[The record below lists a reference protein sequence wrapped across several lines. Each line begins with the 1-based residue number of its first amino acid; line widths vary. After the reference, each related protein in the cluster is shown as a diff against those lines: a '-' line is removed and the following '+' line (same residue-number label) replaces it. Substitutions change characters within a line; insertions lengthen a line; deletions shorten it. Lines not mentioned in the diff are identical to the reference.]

1 MTIKKTIAIASAKG
15 GVGKSTVCSFL
26 ATVLSKDSKVGILDA
41 DIYGPNQD
49 ILFDIN
55 DKNIEVDKKNT
66 DRPYI
71 PKKVDNISL
80 NSLGFLL
87 DKNAAI
93 WRGPMLSSAINQIY
107 EKTNWDELDF
117 LLIDMPPGTGDAYLT
132 VCQKIVPDFVIL
144 VSTIS
149 KLSIAD
155 LRRSEHVFAS
165 LNTKVL
171 GIILNNIHQSDDF
184 QSFNLET
191 ENTVLDRLEYDKKFI
206 DSTYPFDDLKLDPLF
221 LNTIRKSKSM
231 NRFLLILLLS
241 FPIFGEEINDPFEDL
256 NRDIFI
262 FNEKLDE
269 KLLKPAALTY
279 RKVTPQFARTGV
291 TNFFNNLEEIDTTI
305 NQVLQGEIKYAFND
319 AGRFV
324 INSTIGLFGLIDVAS
339 KMGLEKH
346 EEDFGQTLGVWGFD
360 SGPYIMIPFLG
371 PSNPRDL
378 LSRPIS
384 SFLSGTFAMEDNDVK
399 ITLVGIDA
407 LETRERLLDAETL
420 IIGDKY
426 IFVKDAYI
434 QSREYEINNGSTEDD
449 EFLDD
454 MEDIFGDD

>member
-1 MTIKKTIAIASAKG
+1 
-15 GVGKSTVCSFL
+15 
-26 ATVLSKDSKVGILDA
+26 
-41 DIYGPNQD
+41 
-49 ILFDIN
+49 
-55 DKNIEVDKKNT
+55 
-66 DRPYI
+66 
-71 PKKVDNISL
+71 
-80 NSLGFLL
+80 
-87 DKNAAI
+87 
-93 WRGPMLSSAINQIY
+93 ML
-107 EKTNWDELDF
+107 
-117 LLIDMPPGTGDAYLT
+117 
-132 VCQKIVPDFVIL
+132 
-144 VSTIS
+144 
-149 KLSIAD
+149 
-155 LRRSEHVFAS
+155 
-165 LNTKVL
+165 
-171 GIILNNIHQSDDF
+171 
-184 QSFNLET
+184 
-191 ENTVLDRLEYDKKFI
+191 
-206 DSTYPFDDLKLDPLF
+206 
-221 LNTIRKSKSM
+221 
-231 NRFLLILLLS
+231 RFLLILLLS

-399 ITLVGIDA
+399 ITLLGIDA

>member
-1 MTIKKTIAIASAKG
+1 M
-15 GVGKSTVCSFL
+15 
-26 ATVLSKDSKVGILDA
+26 
-41 DIYGPNQD
+41 
-49 ILFDIN
+49 
-55 DKNIEVDKKNT
+55 
-66 DRPYI
+66 
-71 PKKVDNISL
+71 
-80 NSLGFLL
+80 
-87 DKNAAI
+87 
-93 WRGPMLSSAINQIY
+93 
-107 EKTNWDELDF
+107 
-117 LLIDMPPGTGDAYLT
+117 
-132 VCQKIVPDFVIL
+132 
-144 VSTIS
+144 
-149 KLSIAD
+149 
-155 LRRSEHVFAS
+155 H
-165 LNTKVL
+165 
-171 GIILNNIHQSDDF
+171 
-184 QSFNLET
+184 
-191 ENTVLDRLEYDKKFI
+191 
-206 DSTYPFDDLKLDPLF
+206 
-221 LNTIRKSKSM
+221 
-231 NRFLLILLLS
+231 RFLLILLLS

-360 SGPYIMIPFLG
+360 SGPYIMVPFLG

>member
-1 MTIKKTIAIASAKG
+1 M
-15 GVGKSTVCSFL
+15 
-26 ATVLSKDSKVGILDA
+26 
-41 DIYGPNQD
+41 
-49 ILFDIN
+49 
-55 DKNIEVDKKNT
+55 
-66 DRPYI
+66 
-71 PKKVDNISL
+71 
-80 NSLGFLL
+80 
-87 DKNAAI
+87 
-93 WRGPMLSSAINQIY
+93 
-107 EKTNWDELDF
+107 
-117 LLIDMPPGTGDAYLT
+117 
-132 VCQKIVPDFVIL
+132 
-144 VSTIS
+144 
-149 KLSIAD
+149 
-155 LRRSEHVFAS
+155 H
-165 LNTKVL
+165 
-171 GIILNNIHQSDDF
+171 
-184 QSFNLET
+184 
-191 ENTVLDRLEYDKKFI
+191 
-206 DSTYPFDDLKLDPLF
+206 
-221 LNTIRKSKSM
+221 
-231 NRFLLILLLS
+231 RFLLILLLS

-339 KMGLEKH
+339 KMGLERH
-346 EEDFGQTLGVWGFD
+346 EEDFGQTLGVWGVD

>member
-1 MTIKKTIAIASAKG
+1 M
-15 GVGKSTVCSFL
+15 
-26 ATVLSKDSKVGILDA
+26 
-41 DIYGPNQD
+41 
-49 ILFDIN
+49 
-55 DKNIEVDKKNT
+55 
-66 DRPYI
+66 
-71 PKKVDNISL
+71 
-80 NSLGFLL
+80 
-87 DKNAAI
+87 
-93 WRGPMLSSAINQIY
+93 
-107 EKTNWDELDF
+107 
-117 LLIDMPPGTGDAYLT
+117 
-132 VCQKIVPDFVIL
+132 
-144 VSTIS
+144 
-149 KLSIAD
+149 
-155 LRRSEHVFAS
+155 H
-165 LNTKVL
+165 
-171 GIILNNIHQSDDF
+171 
-184 QSFNLET
+184 
-191 ENTVLDRLEYDKKFI
+191 
-206 DSTYPFDDLKLDPLF
+206 
-221 LNTIRKSKSM
+221 
-231 NRFLLILLLS
+231 RFLLILLLS

-449 EFLDD
+449 VFLDD

>member
-1 MTIKKTIAIASAKG
+1 
-15 GVGKSTVCSFL
+15 
-26 ATVLSKDSKVGILDA
+26 
-41 DIYGPNQD
+41 
-49 ILFDIN
+49 
-55 DKNIEVDKKNT
+55 
-66 DRPYI
+66 
-71 PKKVDNISL
+71 
-80 NSLGFLL
+80 
-87 DKNAAI
+87 
-93 WRGPMLSSAINQIY
+93 
-107 EKTNWDELDF
+107 
-117 LLIDMPPGTGDAYLT
+117 
-132 VCQKIVPDFVIL
+132 
-144 VSTIS
+144 
-149 KLSIAD
+149 
-155 LRRSEHVFAS
+155 
-165 LNTKVL
+165 
-171 GIILNNIHQSDDF
+171 
-184 QSFNLET
+184 
-191 ENTVLDRLEYDKKFI
+191 
-206 DSTYPFDDLKLDPLF
+206 
-221 LNTIRKSKSM
+221 M

-269 KLLKPAALTY
+269 KILKPAALAY
-279 RKVTPQFARTGV
+279 RKVTPQFARSGV

-305 NQVLQGEIKYAFND
+305 NQLLQGEIKYAFND
-319 AGRFV
+319 TGRFL

-339 KMGLEKH
+339 KMGLERH

-384 SFLSGTFAMEDNDVK
+384 SFLSGTFAMEDDDVK
-399 ITLVGIDA
+399 FTLVGIDA

-434 QSREYEINNGSTEDD
+434 QSREYEINNGSTKDD

-454 MEDIFGDD
+454 MEDIFGDN

>member
-1 MTIKKTIAIASAKG
+1 M
-15 GVGKSTVCSFL
+15 
-26 ATVLSKDSKVGILDA
+26 
-41 DIYGPNQD
+41 
-49 ILFDIN
+49 
-55 DKNIEVDKKNT
+55 
-66 DRPYI
+66 
-71 PKKVDNISL
+71 
-80 NSLGFLL
+80 
-87 DKNAAI
+87 
-93 WRGPMLSSAINQIY
+93 
-107 EKTNWDELDF
+107 
-117 LLIDMPPGTGDAYLT
+117 
-132 VCQKIVPDFVIL
+132 
-144 VSTIS
+144 
-149 KLSIAD
+149 
-155 LRRSEHVFAS
+155 H
-165 LNTKVL
+165 
-171 GIILNNIHQSDDF
+171 
-184 QSFNLET
+184 
-191 ENTVLDRLEYDKKFI
+191 
-206 DSTYPFDDLKLDPLF
+206 
-221 LNTIRKSKSM
+221 
-231 NRFLLILLLS
+231 RFLFILLLS

-454 MEDIFGDD
+454 MEDILGDD

>member
-1 MTIKKTIAIASAKG
+1 M
-15 GVGKSTVCSFL
+15 
-26 ATVLSKDSKVGILDA
+26 
-41 DIYGPNQD
+41 
-49 ILFDIN
+49 
-55 DKNIEVDKKNT
+55 
-66 DRPYI
+66 
-71 PKKVDNISL
+71 
-80 NSLGFLL
+80 
-87 DKNAAI
+87 
-93 WRGPMLSSAINQIY
+93 
-107 EKTNWDELDF
+107 
-117 LLIDMPPGTGDAYLT
+117 
-132 VCQKIVPDFVIL
+132 
-144 VSTIS
+144 
-149 KLSIAD
+149 
-155 LRRSEHVFAS
+155 H
-165 LNTKVL
+165 
-171 GIILNNIHQSDDF
+171 
-184 QSFNLET
+184 
-191 ENTVLDRLEYDKKFI
+191 
-206 DSTYPFDDLKLDPLF
+206 
-221 LNTIRKSKSM
+221 
-231 NRFLLILLLS
+231 RFLLILLLS

-339 KMGLEKH
+339 KMGLERH
-346 EEDFGQTLGVWGFD
+346 EEDFGQTLGVWGVD

-454 MEDIFGDD
+454 MEDIFGDN

>member
-1 MTIKKTIAIASAKG
+1 M
-15 GVGKSTVCSFL
+15 
-26 ATVLSKDSKVGILDA
+26 
-41 DIYGPNQD
+41 
-49 ILFDIN
+49 
-55 DKNIEVDKKNT
+55 
-66 DRPYI
+66 
-71 PKKVDNISL
+71 
-80 NSLGFLL
+80 
-87 DKNAAI
+87 
-93 WRGPMLSSAINQIY
+93 
-107 EKTNWDELDF
+107 
-117 LLIDMPPGTGDAYLT
+117 
-132 VCQKIVPDFVIL
+132 
-144 VSTIS
+144 
-149 KLSIAD
+149 
-155 LRRSEHVFAS
+155 H
-165 LNTKVL
+165 
-171 GIILNNIHQSDDF
+171 
-184 QSFNLET
+184 
-191 ENTVLDRLEYDKKFI
+191 
-206 DSTYPFDDLKLDPLF
+206 
-221 LNTIRKSKSM
+221 
-231 NRFLLILLLS
+231 RFLLILLLS

-305 NQVLQGEIKYAFND
+305 NQILQGEIKYAFND

-324 INSTIGLFGLIDVAS
+324 INSSIGLFGLIDVAS
-339 KMGLEKH
+339 KMGLVKH

>member
-1 MTIKKTIAIASAKG
+1 MIRLL
-15 GVGKSTVCSFL
+15 F
-26 ATVLSKDSKVGILDA
+26 VL
-41 DIYGPNQD
+41 
-49 ILFDIN
+49 LF
-55 DKNIEVDKKNT
+55 
-66 DRPYI
+66 
-71 PKKVDNISL
+71 SL
-80 NSLGFLL
+80 S
-87 DKNAAI
+87 
-93 WRGPMLSSAINQIY
+93 
-107 EKTNWDELDF
+107 
-117 LLIDMPPGTGDAYLT
+117 
-132 VCQKIVPDFVIL
+132 
-144 VSTIS
+144 
-149 KLSIAD
+149 
-155 LRRSEHVFAS
+155 VFS
-165 LNTKVL
+165 
-171 GIILNNIHQSDDF
+171 
-184 QSFNLET
+184 
-191 ENTVLDRLEYDKKFI
+191 
-206 DSTYPFDDLKLDPLF
+206 
-221 LNTIRKSKSM
+221 
-231 NRFLLILLLS
+231 
-241 FPIFGEEINDPFEDL
+241 EEISDPFEDL

-269 KLLKPAALTY
+269 KLLKPAAIAY
-279 RKVTPQFARTGV
+279 RKVIPQFARSGV

-324 INSTIGLFGLIDVAS
+324 INTTIGLFGLIDVAS
-339 KMGLEKH
+339 KMGLERH

-384 SFLSGTFAMEDNDVK
+384 SFLSGTFAMEDDDVK

-426 IFVKDAYI
+426 IFVKDAYV

-454 MEDIFGDD
+454 MEDIFGDN

>member
-1 MTIKKTIAIASAKG
+1 
-15 GVGKSTVCSFL
+15 
-26 ATVLSKDSKVGILDA
+26 
-41 DIYGPNQD
+41 
-49 ILFDIN
+49 
-55 DKNIEVDKKNT
+55 
-66 DRPYI
+66 
-71 PKKVDNISL
+71 
-80 NSLGFLL
+80 
-87 DKNAAI
+87 
-93 WRGPMLSSAINQIY
+93 
-107 EKTNWDELDF
+107 
-117 LLIDMPPGTGDAYLT
+117 
-132 VCQKIVPDFVIL
+132 
-144 VSTIS
+144 
-149 KLSIAD
+149 
-155 LRRSEHVFAS
+155 
-165 LNTKVL
+165 
-171 GIILNNIHQSDDF
+171 
-184 QSFNLET
+184 
-191 ENTVLDRLEYDKKFI
+191 
-206 DSTYPFDDLKLDPLF
+206 
-221 LNTIRKSKSM
+221 M
-231 NRFLLILLLS
+231 NRFLLVLLLS

-269 KLLKPAALTY
+269 KLLKPAAITY
-279 RKVTPQFARTGV
+279 RKVTPQFARTGA

-305 NQVLQGEIKYAFND
+305 NQILQGEIKYAFND

-339 KMGLEKH
+339 KMGLERH

-426 IFVKDAYI
+426 IFVKDAYV

-454 MEDIFGDD
+454 MDDIFGDN

>member
-1 MTIKKTIAIASAKG
+1 
-15 GVGKSTVCSFL
+15 
-26 ATVLSKDSKVGILDA
+26 
-41 DIYGPNQD
+41 
-49 ILFDIN
+49 
-55 DKNIEVDKKNT
+55 
-66 DRPYI
+66 
-71 PKKVDNISL
+71 
-80 NSLGFLL
+80 
-87 DKNAAI
+87 
-93 WRGPMLSSAINQIY
+93 
-107 EKTNWDELDF
+107 
-117 LLIDMPPGTGDAYLT
+117 
-132 VCQKIVPDFVIL
+132 
-144 VSTIS
+144 
-149 KLSIAD
+149 
-155 LRRSEHVFAS
+155 
-165 LNTKVL
+165 
-171 GIILNNIHQSDDF
+171 
-184 QSFNLET
+184 
-191 ENTVLDRLEYDKKFI
+191 
-206 DSTYPFDDLKLDPLF
+206 
-221 LNTIRKSKSM
+221 M

-241 FPIFGEEINDPFEDL
+241 FPIFGEELDDPFEDL

-319 AGRFV
+319 ASRFV
-324 INSTIGLFGLIDVAS
+324 INSTIGLLGLIDVAS
-339 KMGLEKH
+339 KMGLERH
-346 EEDFGQTLGVWGFD
+346 EEDFGQTLGVWGFN

-399 ITLVGIDA
+399 LTLIGIDA

-426 IFVKDAYI
+426 IFVKDAYV
-434 QSREYEINNGSTEDD
+434 QSREYEINNGSTEND

-454 MEDIFGDD
+454 MDDIFGDN

>member
-1 MTIKKTIAIASAKG
+1 
-15 GVGKSTVCSFL
+15 
-26 ATVLSKDSKVGILDA
+26 
-41 DIYGPNQD
+41 
-49 ILFDIN
+49 
-55 DKNIEVDKKNT
+55 
-66 DRPYI
+66 
-71 PKKVDNISL
+71 
-80 NSLGFLL
+80 
-87 DKNAAI
+87 
-93 WRGPMLSSAINQIY
+93 
-107 EKTNWDELDF
+107 
-117 LLIDMPPGTGDAYLT
+117 
-132 VCQKIVPDFVIL
+132 
-144 VSTIS
+144 
-149 KLSIAD
+149 
-155 LRRSEHVFAS
+155 
-165 LNTKVL
+165 
-171 GIILNNIHQSDDF
+171 
-184 QSFNLET
+184 
-191 ENTVLDRLEYDKKFI
+191 
-206 DSTYPFDDLKLDPLF
+206 
-221 LNTIRKSKSM
+221 M

-241 FPIFGEEINDPFEDL
+241 FPIFGEEIDDPFEDL

-426 IFVKDAYI
+426 IFVKDAYV

-454 MEDIFGDD
+454 MEDIFGDN

>member
-1 MTIKKTIAIASAKG
+1 
-15 GVGKSTVCSFL
+15 
-26 ATVLSKDSKVGILDA
+26 
-41 DIYGPNQD
+41 
-49 ILFDIN
+49 
-55 DKNIEVDKKNT
+55 
-66 DRPYI
+66 
-71 PKKVDNISL
+71 
-80 NSLGFLL
+80 
-87 DKNAAI
+87 
-93 WRGPMLSSAINQIY
+93 
-107 EKTNWDELDF
+107 
-117 LLIDMPPGTGDAYLT
+117 
-132 VCQKIVPDFVIL
+132 
-144 VSTIS
+144 
-149 KLSIAD
+149 
-155 LRRSEHVFAS
+155 
-165 LNTKVL
+165 
-171 GIILNNIHQSDDF
+171 
-184 QSFNLET
+184 
-191 ENTVLDRLEYDKKFI
+191 
-206 DSTYPFDDLKLDPLF
+206 
-221 LNTIRKSKSM
+221 M

-241 FPIFGEEINDPFEDL
+241 FPIFGEEINDPFEEL

-339 KMGLEKH
+339 KMGLERH
-346 EEDFGQTLGVWGFD
+346 EEDFGQTLGVWGFN

-399 ITLVGIDA
+399 LTLIGIDA

-426 IFVKDAYI
+426 IFVKDAYV
-434 QSREYEINNGSTEDD
+434 QSREYEINNGSTEND

-454 MEDIFGDD
+454 MDDIFGDN

>member
-1 MTIKKTIAIASAKG
+1 MT
-15 GVGKSTVCSFL
+15 
-26 ATVLSKDSKVGILDA
+26 
-41 DIYGPNQD
+41 
-49 ILFDIN
+49 
-55 DKNIEVDKKNT
+55 
-66 DRPYI
+66 
-71 PKKVDNISL
+71 
-80 NSLGFLL
+80 
-87 DKNAAI
+87 
-93 WRGPMLSSAINQIY
+93 
-107 EKTNWDELDF
+107 
-117 LLIDMPPGTGDAYLT
+117 
-132 VCQKIVPDFVIL
+132 
-144 VSTIS
+144 
-149 KLSIAD
+149 
-155 LRRSEHVFAS
+155 
-165 LNTKVL
+165 
-171 GIILNNIHQSDDF
+171 
-184 QSFNLET
+184 
-191 ENTVLDRLEYDKKFI
+191 
-206 DSTYPFDDLKLDPLF
+206 
-221 LNTIRKSKSM
+221 
-231 NRFLLILLLS
+231 RFLLILLLS
-241 FPIFGEEINDPFEDL
+241 FPIFGEEIDDPFEDL

-346 EEDFGQTLGVWGFD
+346 EEDFGQTLGVWGFN

-399 ITLVGIDA
+399 LTLIGIDA

-426 IFVKDAYI
+426 IFVKDAYV
-434 QSREYEINNGSTEDD
+434 QSREYEINNGSTEND

-454 MEDIFGDD
+454 MDDIFGDD

>member
-1 MTIKKTIAIASAKG
+1 
-15 GVGKSTVCSFL
+15 
-26 ATVLSKDSKVGILDA
+26 
-41 DIYGPNQD
+41 
-49 ILFDIN
+49 
-55 DKNIEVDKKNT
+55 
-66 DRPYI
+66 
-71 PKKVDNISL
+71 
-80 NSLGFLL
+80 
-87 DKNAAI
+87 
-93 WRGPMLSSAINQIY
+93 
-107 EKTNWDELDF
+107 
-117 LLIDMPPGTGDAYLT
+117 
-132 VCQKIVPDFVIL
+132 
-144 VSTIS
+144 
-149 KLSIAD
+149 
-155 LRRSEHVFAS
+155 
-165 LNTKVL
+165 
-171 GIILNNIHQSDDF
+171 
-184 QSFNLET
+184 
-191 ENTVLDRLEYDKKFI
+191 
-206 DSTYPFDDLKLDPLF
+206 
-221 LNTIRKSKSM
+221 M

-269 KLLKPAALTY
+269 KLLKPAAITY

-305 NQVLQGEIKYAFND
+305 NQILQGEIKYAFND

-339 KMGLEKH
+339 KMGLERH

-426 IFVKDAYI
+426 IFVKDAYV

-449 EFLDD
+449 VFLDD
-454 MEDIFGDD
+454 MDDIFGDN

>member
-1 MTIKKTIAIASAKG
+1 
-15 GVGKSTVCSFL
+15 
-26 ATVLSKDSKVGILDA
+26 
-41 DIYGPNQD
+41 
-49 ILFDIN
+49 
-55 DKNIEVDKKNT
+55 
-66 DRPYI
+66 
-71 PKKVDNISL
+71 
-80 NSLGFLL
+80 
-87 DKNAAI
+87 
-93 WRGPMLSSAINQIY
+93 
-107 EKTNWDELDF
+107 
-117 LLIDMPPGTGDAYLT
+117 
-132 VCQKIVPDFVIL
+132 
-144 VSTIS
+144 
-149 KLSIAD
+149 
-155 LRRSEHVFAS
+155 
-165 LNTKVL
+165 
-171 GIILNNIHQSDDF
+171 
-184 QSFNLET
+184 
-191 ENTVLDRLEYDKKFI
+191 
-206 DSTYPFDDLKLDPLF
+206 
-221 LNTIRKSKSM
+221 M

-241 FPIFGEEINDPFEDL
+241 FPIFGEEIDDPFEDL

-319 AGRFV
+319 ASRFI
-324 INSTIGLFGLIDVAS
+324 INSTIGLLGLIDVAS
-339 KMGLEKH
+339 KMGLERH
-346 EEDFGQTLGVWGFD
+346 EEDFGQTLGVWGFN

-399 ITLVGIDA
+399 LTLIGIDA

-426 IFVKDAYI
+426 IFVKDAYV
-434 QSREYEINNGSTEDD
+434 QSREYEINNGSTEND

-454 MEDIFGDD
+454 MDDIFGDN

>member
-1 MTIKKTIAIASAKG
+1 
-15 GVGKSTVCSFL
+15 
-26 ATVLSKDSKVGILDA
+26 
-41 DIYGPNQD
+41 
-49 ILFDIN
+49 
-55 DKNIEVDKKNT
+55 
-66 DRPYI
+66 
-71 PKKVDNISL
+71 
-80 NSLGFLL
+80 
-87 DKNAAI
+87 
-93 WRGPMLSSAINQIY
+93 
-107 EKTNWDELDF
+107 
-117 LLIDMPPGTGDAYLT
+117 
-132 VCQKIVPDFVIL
+132 
-144 VSTIS
+144 
-149 KLSIAD
+149 
-155 LRRSEHVFAS
+155 
-165 LNTKVL
+165 
-171 GIILNNIHQSDDF
+171 
-184 QSFNLET
+184 
-191 ENTVLDRLEYDKKFI
+191 
-206 DSTYPFDDLKLDPLF
+206 
-221 LNTIRKSKSM
+221 M

-426 IFVKDAYI
+426 IFVKDAYV
-434 QSREYEINNGSTEDD
+434 QSREYEINNGSTEND

-454 MEDIFGDD
+454 MDDIFGDN

>member
-1 MTIKKTIAIASAKG
+1 
-15 GVGKSTVCSFL
+15 
-26 ATVLSKDSKVGILDA
+26 
-41 DIYGPNQD
+41 
-49 ILFDIN
+49 
-55 DKNIEVDKKNT
+55 
-66 DRPYI
+66 
-71 PKKVDNISL
+71 
-80 NSLGFLL
+80 
-87 DKNAAI
+87 
-93 WRGPMLSSAINQIY
+93 
-107 EKTNWDELDF
+107 
-117 LLIDMPPGTGDAYLT
+117 
-132 VCQKIVPDFVIL
+132 
-144 VSTIS
+144 
-149 KLSIAD
+149 
-155 LRRSEHVFAS
+155 
-165 LNTKVL
+165 
-171 GIILNNIHQSDDF
+171 
-184 QSFNLET
+184 
-191 ENTVLDRLEYDKKFI
+191 
-206 DSTYPFDDLKLDPLF
+206 
-221 LNTIRKSKSM
+221 M
-231 NRFLLILLLS
+231 NRFLLFLLLS

-319 AGRFV
+319 ASRFV

-339 KMGLEKH
+339 KMGLQRH
-346 EEDFGQTLGVWGFD
+346 EEDFGQTLGVWGFN

-399 ITLVGIDA
+399 LTLVGIDA

-426 IFVKDAYI
+426 IFVKDAYV

-454 MEDIFGDD
+454 MDDIFGDN

>member
-1 MTIKKTIAIASAKG
+1 M
-15 GVGKSTVCSFL
+15 
-26 ATVLSKDSKVGILDA
+26 
-41 DIYGPNQD
+41 
-49 ILFDIN
+49 
-55 DKNIEVDKKNT
+55 
-66 DRPYI
+66 
-71 PKKVDNISL
+71 
-80 NSLGFLL
+80 
-87 DKNAAI
+87 
-93 WRGPMLSSAINQIY
+93 
-107 EKTNWDELDF
+107 
-117 LLIDMPPGTGDAYLT
+117 
-132 VCQKIVPDFVIL
+132 
-144 VSTIS
+144 
-149 KLSIAD
+149 
-155 LRRSEHVFAS
+155 H
-165 LNTKVL
+165 
-171 GIILNNIHQSDDF
+171 
-184 QSFNLET
+184 
-191 ENTVLDRLEYDKKFI
+191 
-206 DSTYPFDDLKLDPLF
+206 
-221 LNTIRKSKSM
+221 
-231 NRFLLILLLS
+231 RFLLILLLS

-256 NRDIFI
+256 NRDIFS

-319 AGRFV
+319 AIRFV

-454 MEDIFGDD
+454 MEDIFGAVSYTHLTLPTTTIV

>member
-1 MTIKKTIAIASAKG
+1 M
-15 GVGKSTVCSFL
+15 
-26 ATVLSKDSKVGILDA
+26 
-41 DIYGPNQD
+41 
-49 ILFDIN
+49 
-55 DKNIEVDKKNT
+55 
-66 DRPYI
+66 
-71 PKKVDNISL
+71 
-80 NSLGFLL
+80 
-87 DKNAAI
+87 
-93 WRGPMLSSAINQIY
+93 
-107 EKTNWDELDF
+107 
-117 LLIDMPPGTGDAYLT
+117 
-132 VCQKIVPDFVIL
+132 
-144 VSTIS
+144 
-149 KLSIAD
+149 
-155 LRRSEHVFAS
+155 H
-165 LNTKVL
+165 
-171 GIILNNIHQSDDF
+171 
-184 QSFNLET
+184 
-191 ENTVLDRLEYDKKFI
+191 
-206 DSTYPFDDLKLDPLF
+206 
-221 LNTIRKSKSM
+221 
-231 NRFLLILLLS
+231 RFLLILLLS

-269 KLLKPAALTY
+269 KLLKPAAITY

>member
-1 MTIKKTIAIASAKG
+1 M
-15 GVGKSTVCSFL
+15 
-26 ATVLSKDSKVGILDA
+26 
-41 DIYGPNQD
+41 
-49 ILFDIN
+49 
-55 DKNIEVDKKNT
+55 
-66 DRPYI
+66 
-71 PKKVDNISL
+71 
-80 NSLGFLL
+80 
-87 DKNAAI
+87 
-93 WRGPMLSSAINQIY
+93 
-107 EKTNWDELDF
+107 
-117 LLIDMPPGTGDAYLT
+117 
-132 VCQKIVPDFVIL
+132 
-144 VSTIS
+144 
-149 KLSIAD
+149 
-155 LRRSEHVFAS
+155 H
-165 LNTKVL
+165 
-171 GIILNNIHQSDDF
+171 
-184 QSFNLET
+184 
-191 ENTVLDRLEYDKKFI
+191 
-206 DSTYPFDDLKLDPLF
+206 
-221 LNTIRKSKSM
+221 
-231 NRFLLILLLS
+231 RFLLILLLS

-324 INSTIGLFGLIDVAS
+324 INTTIGLFGLIDVAS

-371 PSNPRDL
+371 PGNPRDL

-399 ITLVGIDA
+399 LSLIGIDA